1 MLSQSPTSKK
11 GEKMNNFNF
20 ISLNVKCP
28 FCGKS
33 LMDNEHK
40 VDNEPSIKL
49 LINTPDKKGVI
60 NLSSIYGSYNFIC
73 DLELDDQTI
82 AVFACP
88 HCKSELTSEEQCTT
102 CQAPMTTVILDIG
115 GKINFCS
122 RKGCKN
128 HNIGFEDLSNALTKL
143 YQEFGHRGAQTSEE
157 TVHLKET
164 SKIKTQDEEHTE
176 ILQTGAFL
184 QAYCPHCKKTLI
196 ESDMLKLKV
205 VKNEGQSGFIMLSP
219 YLNVFSSKSTIF
231 LPEDQAVG
239 DIRCFH
245 CDTTLMVNDGKCEK
259 CGTQIAKILVG
270 ARTKMIDFFVCAK
283 KGCTWHGLNKNDLD
297 DIRLEDSLEW

>member
-1 MLSQSPTSKK
+1 LNPGKK
-11 GEKMNNFNF
+11 GAPMNNFNF

-28 FCGKS
+28 DCGKS
-33 LMDNEHK
+33 LMDHEHK

-49 LINTPDKKGVI
+49 LIKTANNSGTI

-73 DLELDDQTI
+73 DLPLNDGDI
-82 AVFACP
+82 AEFFCP
-88 HCKSELTSEEQCTT
+88 LCKTDITSEELCST
-102 CQAPMTTVILDIG
+102 CQAPMSTVILDIG
-115 GKINFCS
+115 GKISFCS

-157 TVHLKET
+157 AVHLKET
-164 SKIKTQDEEHTE
+164 KKVKTQEEENKE
-176 ILQTGAFL
+176 ILETGTYL
-184 QAYCPHCKKTLI
+184 QSYCPHCKKSLI
-196 ESDMLKLKV
+196 EGDMLKFKI
-205 VKNEGQSGFIMLSP
+205 VKKEGDSGFIMLSP

-231 LPEDQAVG
+231 LPEEQSVG
-239 DIRCFH
+239 DIRCPH
-245 CDTTLMVNDGKCEK
+245 CDISLMVSDGKCEK

-270 ARTKMIDFFVCAK
+270 ARTKMIEFFICAK
-283 KGCTWHGLNKNDLD
+283 KGCTWHGLNKKDLD